1 MILGQIIIKMN
12 KNIKTILV
20 NPPFSVEE
28 IVGET
33 KSMKDVMNIIPP
45 LGITYIAAVLEK
57 EGYYVKIAE
66 GNFMNHDQIKEYIKN
81 EKPDIVGITTTTPT
95 FESVTKVANNVK
107 NIDKDI
113 KVIIGGSHVTALPY
127 DAIKEDCFDV
137 GVIGEGEIT
146 FLELVKAFEKEKNL
160 KKVKGIVYKENGK
173 IVLTKPR
180 EFIKDLDTLPFP
192 ARHLLP
198 PLKDYHPTPASYRKL
213 PLGVLITSRG
223 CPYQCTFCDRAI
235 FGTSYR
241 FRSAKNVV
249 DEIEELINKY
259 GAREIKFFDDTFTLD
274 KKRLYEIL
282 ELMKERGIKIGWC
295 CLTKVT
301 NVTKEMLQRMKDA
314 GCWQVLY
321 GLESGDNR
329 MLQLLKKGSTVEQ
342 NEQAVKWAHEVGLSV
357 RADFIMGTPGDT
369 LESMKKTLNFAIRM
383 NMDFAH
389 FNKFTPY
396 PGTELYKM
404 LINKGYKFDF
414 SRSCSQL
421 DHSIIMYVPDGI
433 DKEEYKKFIDNA
445 YKKYYLRP
453 KYLTKQFMNIRSF
466 EDIKRYWAGFK
477 AVVGM

>member
-1 MILGQIIIKMN
+1 MK

-20 NPPFSVEE
+20 NPPFSMED

-33 KSMKDVMNIIPP
+33 KSMKDVMNIIQP
-45 LGITYIAAVLEK
+45 LGIAYIAAVLEK

-66 GNFMNHDQIKEYIKN
+66 GNFMNHDQIKDYIKN
-81 EKPDIVGITTTTPT
+81 EKPDVVGITTTTPT
-95 FESVTKVANNVK
+95 FESVIKVA
-107 NIDKDI
+107 KDI
-113 KVIIGGSHVTALPY
+113 KEINKDIKIVIGGSHVTALPNE
-127 DAIKEDCFDV
+127 AIKEDCFDI

-146 FLELVKAFEKEKNL
+146 FLELVKALEKGTSL
-160 KKVKGIVYKENGK
+160 KKVKGIIYKGKGK
-173 IVLTKPR
+173 IIFTKPR
-180 EFIKDLDTLPFP
+180 EFIKDLDSVPFP

-198 PLKDYHPTPASYRKL
+198 SLKDYHPTPASYRKL
-213 PLGVLITSRG
+213 PLGVLMTSRG

-259 GAREIKFFDDTFTLD
+259 GAKELKFFDDTFTLD
-274 KKRLYEIL
+274 KKRLYKIFD
-282 ELMKERGIKIGWC
+282 LMKERGIKIGWC
-295 CLTKVT
+295 CLTRT
-301 NVTKEMLQRMKDA
+301 NHVTKEMLQRMKDA

-321 GLESGDNR
+321 GLESGDDK
-329 MLQLLKKGSTVEQ
+329 MLQLLKKGTTVAQ

-369 LESMKKTLNFAIRM
+369 LESMQKTLNFAIKM
-383 NMDFAH
+383 NMDLAH

-396 PGTELYKM
+396 PGTELYRI
-404 LINKGYKFDF
+404 LIDKGYKFDF
-414 SRSCSQL
+414 SKSCSQL

-453 KYLTKQFMNIRSF
+453 KYLAKQVINIRSF
-466 EDIKRYWAGFK
+466 EDINRYWAGFK
-477 AVVGM
+477 AIIGM